1 MNAPVTVATDASPEV
16 QRATFHELASA
27 LIDGARAFAYERR
40 GPGEGAPYR
49 VSQTAQTCLAGFGP
63 VSEHVRREQ
72 AMKVWIAYLGRCRLS
87 GRVVT
92 ERRAGETLEAWGA
105 RHEGERVDARKRLR
119 AI

>member
-1 MNAPVTVATDASPEV
+1 MNAATTNEAT
-16 QRATFHELASA
+16 QRATFHEVASA

-40 GPGEGAPYR
+40 GPGAGAPFR

-92 ERRAGETLEAWGA
+92 ERRAGETLEAWDA
-105 RHEGERVDARKRLR
+105 RHAGERADARKRLR